1 MFAVNGYTLLMFN
14 LKSSQRLSVHISDVT
29 IVALCFASSS
39 AAAAA
44 AAGDAD
50 ISCVNYNT
58 DDNDE

>member
-1 MFAVNGYTLLMFN
+1 MFN